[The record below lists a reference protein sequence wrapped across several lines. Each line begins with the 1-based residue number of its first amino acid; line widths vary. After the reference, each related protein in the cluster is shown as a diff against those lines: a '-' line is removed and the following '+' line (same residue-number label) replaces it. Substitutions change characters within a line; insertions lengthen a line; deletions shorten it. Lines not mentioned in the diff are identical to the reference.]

1 MKIMLG
7 NKRKGETAMKK
18 LFAIALAAAMIFS
31 MAATSF
37 AVSDFYVDTFA
48 GDYDED
54 EQAMWYYGDNYAN
67 YGDTAYFSV
76 YDSNDGG
83 TAIGADKDFYENLK
97 IKASFEQGE
106 ELVESVKLVKLN
118 SNGRD
123 YPYYSYY
130 IAVKIADSASVS
142 ESDIIGTF
150 EIDRKAVKEN
160 GVELSPKIDGLE
172 VDFAINVFH
181 EYTWI
186 WDQWGCLITGD
197 DDYVFEYDEEY
208 VLKFDCDEEVEFQ
221 FGDPYSGL
229 NEGVFTVDVS
239 GQGKVFLNWNTDA
252 NEALAAANPG
262 VDMHFVNFN
271 DVKFN
276 RAGEF
281 VYEMEDGVAAYVIHD
296 GVVTKMA
303 DCYDEAEE
311 AFIFHTNVLCNYVFA
326 NAELVIPA

>member
-1 MKIMLG
+1 
-7 NKRKGETAMKK
+7 MKK

-37 AVSDFYVDTFA
+37 AANDFFYVDPYA

-54 EQAMWYYGDNYAN
+54 EKVMWYSGENYVN
-67 YGDTAYFSV
+67 YGDTAYFYV
-76 YDSNDGG
+76 LDNFDWG
-83 TAIGADKDFYENLK
+83 AEIGADKRFYEDLK
-97 IKASFEQGE
+97 IKTTFEQGE
-106 ELVESVKLVKLN
+106 ELVESVKLVRLN
-118 SNGRD
+118 ANGRD
-123 YPYYSYY
+123 YPIYIYY
-130 IAVKIADSASVS
+130 IAVEIADSASVS
-142 ESDIIGTF
+142 EADIIGTF

-160 GVELSPKIDGLE
+160 GNELSPKIDGLK
-172 VDFAINVFH
+172 VDFTINVFH

-186 WDQWGCLITGD
+186 WNQGGCLITGD
-197 DDYVFEYDEEY
+197 DDYIFEYDEEY

-221 FGDPYSGL
+221 FGDPDSGL
-229 NEGVFTVDVS
+229 NEGTFTVDVS

-296 GVVTKMA
+296 GVVTKMEN
-303 DCYDEAEE
+303 CYDETEE
-311 AFIFHTNVLCNYVFA
+311 AFVFRTNVLCNYVFA